1 MKTKK
6 EILEES
12 LLLKEDWIENALM
25 IAGFVPIIG
34 EVADVILI
42 LRYCYKKE
50 YLYAGL
56 MLIALIPTVGDFIA
70 KPMIRLLK
78 GSGGVGK
85 LALKNTDEMV
95 KFANSNP
102 VFKKQYLKLGE
113 ELNNPMIK
121 KTIDGVSGVSTRL
134 GSELQQSITQ
144 HKSVISKLLSRPI
157 GVSKS
162 IGKEVA
168 AGGKVSTGIKN
179 FFQGEKLAKYVAK
192 KGMEPQTWLSKW
204 YNVVYKGRMGRKN
217 FVKNLII
224 SSNVLNMLG
233 LPSMESFEDK
243 FESDENFR
251 TQLSNNSE
259 FSSIVNQTTSQE
271 DLASIEGLGS
281 KKSDVGGGMMGGKMG
296 LSFIKMLAR
305 NID

>member
-1 MKTKK
+1 M
-6 EILEES
+6 
-12 LLLKEDWIENALM
+12 
-25 IAGFVPIIG
+25 
-34 EVADVILI
+34 
-42 LRYCYKKE
+42 
-50 YLYAGL
+50 
-56 MLIALIPTVGDFIA
+56 
-70 KPMIRLLK
+70 
-78 GSGGVGK
+78 
-85 LALKNTDEMV
+85 
-95 KFANSNP
+95 
-102 VFKKQYLKLGE
+102 
-113 ELNNPMIK
+113 
-121 KTIDGVSGVSTRL
+121 
-134 GSELQQSITQ
+134 
-144 HKSVISKLLSRPI
+144 
-157 GVSKS
+157 
-162 IGKEVA
+162 
-168 AGGKVSTGIKN
+168 
-179 FFQGEKLAKYVAK
+179 AKYVAK
-192 KGMEPQTWLSKW
+192 KGIEPQTWLSKW

-296 LSFIKMLAR
+296 LAFIKMLAR